1 VTVQFREYRS
11 PADRPFA
18 HRIWR
23 EIGWMEKDQE
33 PGVDALV
40 EAGSAMVAE
49 LAGEPECLVTRA
61 PGEIRYLERDLLFAC
76 LTSVTTSRIARKQ
89 GLAARLTARSI
100 AEAAAGGALVA
111 GLGMFEQGFYNQLG
125 FGTGGYE
132 HWVALDPSQLRLSV
146 KHRVP
151 RRLGPEDWQEMH
163 ALRLRRRRSHGSCN
177 LFPAGTTQADMLLYQ
192 NVAGLGYHDG
202 TQSALSHCL
211 WFSAKKLEHG
221 PFEVGALIYQ
231 TWDQLLEL
239 LALIRSFGDQVRL
252 VRLREPAGLQLQDL
266 LEKPFCRQSVTEH
279 SSFEVGIRAN
289 AYWQMRICDLPACL
303 AMTELAT
310 PGLRFNLALVDPIGS
325 YLDQDAPWRGVSGSY
340 HVVLGPHSLAE
351 PGLEEGLPTLEASV
365 GAFTRMWLGVL
376 PATGLSV
383 TDNLTG
389 PVDLLTALDVALRLP
404 RPSPDWDF

>member
-1 VTVQFREYRS
+1 M
-11 PADRPFA
+11 D
-18 HRIWR
+18 
-23 EIGWMEKDQE
+23 KDQE

-61 PGEIRYLERDLLFAC
+61 PGEIRYLDRDLPFAC
-76 LTSVTTSRIARKQ
+76 LTGVTTSRIARKQ

-111 GLGMFEQGFYNQLG
+111 GLGMFEQGFYNRLG

-132 HWVALDPSQLRLSV
+132 HRLAVDPSQLVLSV
-146 KHRVP
+146 QHRVP
-151 RRLGPEDWQEMH
+151 RRLGLDDVHEVH
-163 ALRLRRRRSHGSCN
+163 SLRLRRLRAHGSCN
-177 LFPAGTTQADMLLYQ
+177 LFPVGTTQADMLLYR

-202 TQSALSHCL
+202 PQGAISHCL
-211 WFSAKKLEHG
+211 WFSAKELQHG

-239 LALIRSFGDQVRL
+239 LALIRSFGDQIRL

-266 LEKPFCRQSVTEH
+266 LERPFCRQAVSEH
-279 SSFEVGIRAN
+279 SDFEAGIRAD

-303 AMTELAT
+303 AMTVLPT
-310 PGLRFNLALVDPIGS
+310 PELRFNLVLTDPIGR
-325 YLDQDAPWRGVSGSY
+325 YLDQDAPWHGVSGAY
-340 HVVLGPHSLAE
+340 RVVLGPRSSAE
-351 PGLEEGLPTLEASV
+351 PGADEDLPTLKGSV

-383 TDNLTG
+383 TDDLSG
-389 PVDLLTALDVALRLP
+389 PTDLLAALDAALRLP